1 MFQWYPTSS
10 NRVPLNRQG
19 HVARMFLVC
28 QISVFEPFCTWTV
41 HCTLE
46 FRRRMVQPS
55 AQRCDRHQNRS
66 GYFPPLPLPMKP
78 VGPEL
83 QLVGGRP
90 SRVIVLEQRWML
102 IYFIYYE
109 SWENPVGLDSWCYE
123 EAGATTQPSILSAGW
138 SHAISVPCSN
148 NRLRLRC
155 ITCADAHVRLPLLP
169 GCCDHGITR
178 WIVGSKNSWRMLEV
192 TAAKLLQLKSIEVQY
207 RCWDTIIF
215 YSQMKC
221 FFVCFF
227 WLFDVF
233 LDWSCIFLVLHRA
246 IPQEFEKY
254 SQCGFGAL
262 HMGCQIDDPE
272 ALQAE
277 RQLSSQFRVPK
288 AWTCYDILWFK
299 WRIQCP
305 WLSQFWPILSMM
317 IHESLEISRGAIR
330 FVDPH
335 RVAGWT
341 WPVAGV
347 IGRPW
352 CCLCSDWK
360 KLAMWWVAWRPFGN
374 GLPQFWAL

>member
-28 QISVFEPFCTWTV
+28 QMAVFEPFCTWTV

-221 FFVCFF
+221 FFVFFFDFSMYSWTDRVYFWCFIVQF
-227 WLFDVF
+227 PRSLKSTASAVLVHYTWDARSTTQRPCKRSGNWAANFVYQKHGHVMTFYGSSGESSVHGYPNFD
-233 LDWSCIFLVLHRA
+233 
-246 IPQEFEKY
+246 QY
-254 SQCGFGAL
+254 S
-262 HMGCQIDDPE
+262 
-272 ALQAE
+272 
-277 RQLSSQFRVPK
+277 
-288 AWTCYDILWFK
+288 AWWFTK
-299 WRIQCP
+299 VWK
-305 WLSQFWPILSMM
+305 S
-317 IHESLEISRGAIR
+317 
-330 FVDPH
+330 
-335 RVAGWT
+335 
-341 WPVAGV
+341 AGV
-347 IGRPW
+347 
-352 CCLCSDWK
+352 
-360 KLAMWWVAWRPFGN
+360 PFD
-374 GLPQFWAL
+374 LLILIV

>member
-28 QISVFEPFCTWTV
+28 QIAVFEPFCTWTV

-221 FFVCFF
+221 FFVFF
-227 WLFDVF
+227 LTFRCIPGLIVYIF
-233 LDWSCIFLVLHRA
+233 GASSCNSPGVWKVQPVRFWCTTHGMPDRRPRGPASGAAIEQPISCTKSMDMLWHFMVQVANPVSMA
-246 IPQEFEKY
+246 IPILTNTQHDDSRK
-254 SQCGFGAL
+254 SGNQQGCHSICWSSSCSRVNLACGRRYWPT
-262 HMGCQIDDPE
+262 MM
-272 ALQAE
+272 
-277 RQLSSQFRVPK
+277 LS
-288 AWTCYDILWFK
+288 L
-299 WRIQCP
+299 
-305 WLSQFWPILSMM
+305 
-317 IHESLEISRGAIR
+317 
-330 FVDPH
+330 
-335 RVAGWT
+335 
-341 WPVAGV
+341 
-347 IGRPW
+347 
-352 CCLCSDWK
+352 
-360 KLAMWWVAWRPFGN
+360 
-374 GLPQFWAL
+374 